1 MRLRSLQGESIR
13 SLKDLL
19 EWDRVDG
26 RWGDRDSGKLEPAD
40 QIVLC
45 RQSAHLSG
53 SVPRLPALIHEVIDS
68 PSEKADASHQQPWRQ
83 KASSERIPDK
93 SS

>member
-1 MRLRSLQGESIR
+1 
-13 SLKDLL
+13 
-19 EWDRVDG
+19 
-26 RWGDRDSGKLEPAD
+26 
-40 QIVLC
+40 
-45 RQSAHLSG
+45 
-53 SVPRLPALIHEVIDS
+53 VIDS